1 MLQGFQV
8 GVLVK
13 GDSELKVLPLHEV
26 WGEWSN
32 EGRKCRDAGKTQILD
47 PAQAIFSKTAI
58 SRSSSPVQG
67 RLMA

>member
-26 WGEWSN
+26 WGKWSN